1 MFPFFVLMP
10 FFRHSFFASH
20 RMKWN
25 CIEKRDYVS
34 GSMRSVIT
42 LQIYLK
48 QFYCVCQTKS
58 TLELCTISLSSPFF
72 LSVALLC
79 TFTFN
84 VLRSF
89 VKTKSNICQAI
100 EKNECKTLE
109 IEIRRVS
116 ALFALPPKCSMSD
129 ATAKHTHLPAY
140 SHTKWLRADAYDL
153 DENHHGIKRERERIL
168 WQWRQKQCW
177 IRISSS
183 SDQEMLFFGVAF

>member
-1 MFPFFVLMP
+1 MHNLSLIPILS
-10 FFRHSFFASH
+10 R
-20 RMKWN
+20 
-25 CIEKRDYVS
+25 
-34 GSMRSVIT
+34 T
-42 LQIYLK
+42 L
-48 QFYCVCQTKS
+48 
-58 TLELCTISLSSPFF
+58 
-72 LSVALLC
+72 ALLC

-140 SHTKWLRADAYDL
+140 TQTKWLRADAYDL

-183 SDQEMLFFGVAF
+183 THLWSRNAFLRGCILRENDCLRVHSNAIRYG